1 MIAKEF
7 ETFLLNYTDHYLI
20 PAKDLAIVVDT
31 HNMDHVMLLMTSSGY
46 SRIPVITKDK
56 IYCGTIAI
64 SDIMTYQ
71 SEHQLSDWEVSQT
84 DVALAVNDKLE
95 TILADASLTEVMHKL
110 VDNPFLPVLDKGK
123 HFLGIITRRSILKA
137 VNALLHDFTEDYD
150 IHRKGEHGFDN

>member
-7 ETFLLNYTDHYLI
+7 EAFLLSYTDHYLI

-31 HNMDHVMLLMTSSGY
+31 HNMDHVLLLMTNNGY

-56 IYCGTIAI
+56 IYRGTVSI

-71 SEHQLSDWEVSQT
+71 AEQDLADWELSQT

-95 TILADASLTEVMHKL
+95 TILSDASLTEVMHKL
-110 VDNPFLPVLDKGK
+110 VDNPFLPVLDKSS

-137 VNALLHDFTEDYD
+137 INALLHDFTDDYD
-150 IHRKGEHGFDN
+150 IRPKGNHDF